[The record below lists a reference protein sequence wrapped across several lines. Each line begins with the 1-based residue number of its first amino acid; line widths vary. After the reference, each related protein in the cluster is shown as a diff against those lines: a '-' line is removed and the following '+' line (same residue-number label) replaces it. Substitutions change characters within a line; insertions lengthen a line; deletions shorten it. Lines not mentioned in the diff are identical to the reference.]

1 MGQIWDTDTPIVT
14 PSCELVPTI
23 LKRGPYQWQAKIR
36 RKGHPIQSKTFT
48 SKTDALA
55 WTRELESE
63 MDRNVFHSRAE
74 AESTTLA
81 DALDRY
87 SREVTPAKKG
97 ADKERNRIK
106 LWKQRPIAA
115 RFLATIKGA
124 DLAKHRDGR
133 RAEGRAENTIRL
145 ELALLSQLYET
156 ARKEWGMESLINP
169 VRNIRVPS
177 GSKQRDRRLH
187 GTEEQYLLTALK
199 ESDYPI
205 ACAVSAFA
213 IETAMRQS
221 EILGLTGQAVNE
233 GRHTAVLAETKNGTS
248 RTVPL
253 SARAL
258 AILLAHKPDDASARI
273 FAIRDDRLRRV
284 FTAACRTAKKTYFKD
299 CTEASVPPDKDF
311 LTDLRFHDLRH
322 EATTRFF
329 ERGLNLME
337 VASIT
342 GHKTLAMLKRYT
354 HLRPEDLAKKLQPAI
369 PDSQTPSPKKAA
381 EQA

>member
-1 MGQIWDTDTPIVT
+1 M
-14 PSCELVPTI
+14 PTI

-36 RKGHPIQSKTFT
+36 RKGHPPQSKTFS

-87 SREVTPAKKG
+87 AREVTPAKKG

-124 DLAKHRDGR
+124 DLAKHRDER

-187 GTEEQYLLTALK
+187 GTEEKYLLTALK

-205 ACAVSAFA
+205 ACAVSEFA

-221 EILGLTGQAVNE
+221 EILGLTWDAVNE
-233 GRHTAVLAETKNGTS
+233 RRHTAILAETKNGTA

-253 SARAL
+253 SDKAL
-258 AILLAHKPDDASARI
+258 AILLANKPDDAAARI

-284 FTAACRTAKKTYFKD
+284 FTEACRTGKTKYNKD
-299 CTEASVPPDKDF
+299 CTEASVAPDKNF

-369 PDSQTPSPKKAA
+369 PDSQTPSPKEPA
-381 EQA
+381 EHA